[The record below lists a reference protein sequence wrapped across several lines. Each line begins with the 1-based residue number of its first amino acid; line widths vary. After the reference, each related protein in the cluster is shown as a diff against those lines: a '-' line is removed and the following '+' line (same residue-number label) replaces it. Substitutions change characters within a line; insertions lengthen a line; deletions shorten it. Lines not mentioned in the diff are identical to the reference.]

1 MFSIYFNLYV
11 HLQSFWQVRWDSIWS
26 EWKDFW
32 SCHQN
37 LPAWKIPCLSN
48 IWSRKELPLLLHALC
63 STCRSNGYSILIDVW
78 SDILCFYIT
87 SSTFYLSF
95 YFLRN
100 LIKGKFCMLH
110 GIKNRLSCVYN
121 NDSAILLGCSQQQ
134 VFISLKAFVGG
145 TQDSRD
151 YRLVHTCY
159 LQICSSL
166 YQNEWGSLKHQS
178 DG

>member
-1 MFSIYFNLYV
+1 
-11 HLQSFWQVRWDSIWS
+11 
-26 EWKDFW
+26 
-32 SCHQN
+32 
-37 LPAWKIPCLSN
+37 
-48 IWSRKELPLLLHALC
+48 
-63 STCRSNGYSILIDVW
+63 
-78 SDILCFYIT
+78 
-87 SSTFYLSF
+87 
-95 YFLRN
+95 
-100 LIKGKFCMLH
+100 MLH

-166 YQNEWGSLKHQS
+166 YQNE
-178 DG
+178 